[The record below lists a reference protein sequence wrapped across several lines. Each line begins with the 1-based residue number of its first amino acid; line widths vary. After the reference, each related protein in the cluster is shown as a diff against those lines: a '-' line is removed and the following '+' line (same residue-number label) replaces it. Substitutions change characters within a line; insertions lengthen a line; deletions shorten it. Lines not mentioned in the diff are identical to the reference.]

1 MAMSAV
7 IFLMIAISFLMV
19 ALLTAGATLCFGALE
34 TGLGHVKGQ
43 TQDAGGDRRQTHQV
57 AA

>member
-1 MAMSAV
+1 MSAV